1 MSRPPASPGEAI
13 AMFADASA
21 DPFDRDAAMR
31 MIDDD
36 PSALPALIRIA
47 SDPAEPDMLQQSAAS
62 AIGCIWLNQDAIQTG
77 DDGGFTAI
85 AREEIALFREQAA
98 SPTLSQPLTVRLADY
113 GDAFDA
119 GALFMLLD
127 TYAKSVQG
135 GGKALDPALREKLAP
150 ALAKVPGAF
159 TIFAMEGGTPIG
171 LANCLTG
178 FSTFACAP
186 LVNIHDMAVVPVR
199 RGCGVGRALMRAV
212 EAEAKKRGACK
223 ITLEVLAGN
232 EGAKALYASE
242 GYATYALDPAM
253 GSAQFWEK
261 KL

>member
-1 MSRPPASPGEAI
+1 MSRAPASPAEAI
-13 AMFADASA
+13 AMIADRSC
-21 DPFDRDAAMR
+21 DPYDRDAAMR

-36 PSALPALIRIA
+36 PAALPALIRIA
-47 SDPAEPDMLQQSAAS
+47 SDPDEPEMLQQSAAS

-77 DDGGFTAI
+77 DDNGFTPI
-85 AREEIALFREQAA
+85 AREEIALFREQAT
-98 SPTLSQPLTVRLADY
+98 SPRLSQPLTVRLADY
-113 GDAFDA
+113 RDRFDA
-119 GALFMLLD
+119 GAVFMLLN

-135 GGKALDPALREKLAP
+135 GGKALDPALRERLAP
-150 ALAKVPGAF
+150 ALADVPGAF
-159 TIFAMEGGTPIG
+159 TVLALEGGTPIG
-171 LANCLTG
+171 LANCFTG
-178 FSTFACAP
+178 FSTFACKP
-186 LVNIHDMAVVPVR
+186 LVNIHDLAVVPVR

-212 EAEAKKRGACK
+212 EDEARKRGACK

-232 EGAKALYASE
+232 EGAKALYARE